1 MVRLSQNANEIPKA
15 HKQSTP
21 QGPVQQVDPRV
32 YIWTPAA
39 PFRPGLERPKQQCEP
54 PRLEHPV
61 DALLSPGLT
70 LQAAGVP
77 PPQPQQVMEHGG
89 EEVSYTAKSATTH
102 NADANVPGCIVS
114 THTNSEDIES
124 GQFSNIVRFLPPLTS
139 PARPA
144 TSARPPT
151 NFSIASP
158 TQRPV
163 SRHAPL
169 DCVDPCFPHPTS
181 LAEPPAPRRPTRLFR
196 PSGHRPNRTP
206 H

>member
-1 MVRLSQNANEIPKA
+1 MRKRQVEANEIPKA

-89 EEVSYTAKSATTH
+89 EEVSYTAKSATTN

-139 PARPA
+139 PARPP
-144 TSARPPT
+144 TSARPPE
-151 NFSIASP
+151 SLSLASSTP
-158 TQRPV
+158 RPV
-163 SRHAPL
+163 SRYFP
-169 DCVDPCFPHPTS
+169 VDGFDVPFRHPAS
-181 LAEPPAPRRPTRLFR
+181 LAEKSAAPPTHPSPPLFGRHAPA
-196 PSGHRPNRTP
+196 
-206 H
+206 